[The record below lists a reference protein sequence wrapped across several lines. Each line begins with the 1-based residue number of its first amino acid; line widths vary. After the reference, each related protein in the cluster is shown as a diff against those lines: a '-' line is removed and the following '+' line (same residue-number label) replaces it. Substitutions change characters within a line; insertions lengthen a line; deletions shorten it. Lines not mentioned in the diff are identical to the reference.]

1 MSARWQWIVGPVP
14 VGAVCEGCRKRLYG
28 EHLVK
33 WTNGSTWHLGCLLD
47 SLAAEPAVSAPVAK
61 EPEYG
66 IVMPKGWGVSP

>member
-47 SLAAEPAVSAPVAK
+47 SLAVEPVPLAK
-61 EPEYG
+61 PTEPDYG
-66 IVMPKGWGVSP
+66 IVMPRGWGIPP